1 LKTGNA
7 RIASYYFVILREI
20 KEKFQTQ
27 SPNMKIGS
35 VDMGKC
41 PLFLAP
47 MEDITDPPFRQI
59 CRQLGADAVVTEFI
73 SSEGLARDVES
84 SHKKMDFAEAE
95 RPVGIQIFGNN
106 VQAMVNAAKA
116 AEQAGP
122 DFIDLNFGC
131 PVRKIVNKGGGAALL
146 NDLPLMLQI
155 TESVVKAVALP
166 VTVKTR
172 LGWDESSKPIVQLA
186 EWLQD
191 TGIQALFIHGR
202 TRAQMYGGQ
211 ADWSMIGEVKNNPK
225 MNIPIIG
232 NGDVVDGPSAKVLLE
247 QTGVDGLM
255 IGRAAVG
262 NPWIFGDIHRFLD
275 DGSSPQPIGIDKRI
289 NICRQ
294 HLQESVNWKGERT
307 AIAEIRKHY
316 ARYFKALPDFKPFR
330 VLLMQAWQT
339 SEVEKILNQIHEKYH
354 T

>member
-1 LKTGNA
+1 MKTGKA
-7 RIASYYFVILREI
+7 RIASFYFVILREI
-20 KEKFQTQ
+20 RKKSSTR
-27 SPNMKIGS
+27 SPSMKIGS
-35 VDMGKC
+35 VDVGNC

-73 SSEGLARDVES
+73 SSEGLARDIES
-84 SHKKMDFAEAE
+84 SLKKMDFAEEE

-106 VQAMVNAAKA
+106 VDAMVNAAKV

-146 NDLPLMLQI
+146 NDLPLMLNI
-155 TESVVKAVALP
+155 TASVVKAVDLP

-211 ADWSMIGEVKNNPK
+211 ADWSLIGEVKNNPK
-225 MNIPIIG
+225 MVIPIIG
-232 NGDVVDGPSAKVLLE
+232 NGDVVDGLSAKVLIE

-255 IGRAAVG
+255 IGRAAIG
-262 NPWIFGDIHRFLD
+262 NPWIFRDIRQFLL
-275 DGSSPQPIGIDKRI
+275 DGSMPVSIGINERI
-289 NICRQ
+289 RICRQ
-294 HLQESVNWKGERT
+294 HLLESVNWKGERM
-307 AIAEIRKHY
+307 AIAEMRKHY

-330 VLLMQAWQT
+330 VMLMQAWQT
-339 SEVEKILNQIHEKYH
+339 TEVEEILLQILERY
-354 T
+354 

>member
-1 LKTGNA
+1 
-7 RIASYYFVILREI
+7 
-20 KEKFQTQ
+20 
-27 SPNMKIGS
+27 MKIGP
-35 VDMGKC
+35 VEIGMC

-73 SSEGLARDVES
+73 ASEGLARDVES
-84 SHKKMDFAEAE
+84 SHKKMDFSASE

-106 VQAMVNAAKA
+106 VEAMVNAAMV
-116 AEQAGP
+116 AEQAEP

-146 NDLPLMLQI
+146 TDLPLMLRI
-155 TESVVKAVALP
+155 TESVVKAVDLP

-172 LGWDESSKPIVQLA
+172 LGWDENSKPIVQLA

-211 ADWSMIGEVKNNPK
+211 ADWSLIGEVKNNPK
-225 MNIPIIG
+225 IYIPIIG
-232 NGDVVDGPSAKVLLE
+232 NGDVVDGPSAKTMLE

-262 NPWIFGDIHRFLD
+262 NPWIFNDIHRFLQ
-275 DGSSPQPIGIDKRI
+275 DGSMPEIIGIDERI
-289 NICRQ
+289 RICRQ
-294 HLQESVNWKGERT
+294 HFQESVNWKGERT
-307 AIAEIRKHY
+307 AIAEMRKHY

-330 VLLMQAWQT
+330 VMLMQAWKT
-339 SEVEKILNQIHEKYH
+339 SEVEEILLQILEKYKS
-354 T
+354 